1 MFFFSFSDQPHLQVS
16 GQNFPNHTSV
26 TPRLVT
32 YGKTQPQV
40 PSVHLGQEFLRQR
53 PSREEAAESDDL
65 FRQSCHANKCWWI
78 G

>member
-1 MFFFSFSDQPHLQVS
+1 MFLPPASLWSI
-16 GQNFPNHTSV
+16 FPIPAALLH
-26 TPRLVT
+26 VT
-32 YGKTQPQV
+32 YGAQISYICGKTQPQV

-53 PSREEAAESDDL
+53 PTREEAAESDDL